1 MKNLLLLFI
10 LFTFHNLSAQET
22 FYDLNTI
29 QEIRIIFAQDD
40 WDALL
45 DANYVAGE
53 GDRIL
58 ADLLINGEAV
68 DSVGIRYKGFSSV
81 SVDREKN
88 PFNIKLDYIK
98 GNQRY
103 DGIDKIKLSNVI
115 QDPSFLR
122 ETLSYSIARQYMP
135 SSRANYAKVFI
146 NDEYWGLY
154 TNVESV
160 NKDFLAEHYGS
171 NNNAFFKCN
180 PEDLDFDGENSN
192 LGNAP
197 GTDTTEYFPLYDI
210 ESDAGWADL
219 YELIDVLNE
228 SPEDIETVLNVDRT
242 LWMHAF
248 NYALINFDSYVGYAQ
263 NYYVYRDDN
272 GQFNPILWDLNQS
285 FASYRLTDAS
295 EHFDGFS
302 IAQAKTMDPLLHYSS
317 VSVVPRPLMRNLF
330 ENDTYRRQYIAHLR
344 TIIEENFTSQ
354 TYITLAESLRDLI
367 ETDVLADENK
377 FYTDDDFYDNLNE
390 TVTDLVDYPGLTDLM
405 NTRTEYLQAYPG
417 YQDAPI
423 ISNLTNTPTAITAG
437 GNVFINAEITST
449 NNVILAYRYGGNGL
463 FQKVN
468 MADDGNQNDGTA
480 NDGTYGVELTNI
492 GNSIQYYIYAE
503 NDEAGRF
510 SPARAAYEFHLLQGN
525 VEEGEVVLNEV
536 LAKNADG
543 TTDEADETDDWI
555 ELYNTTDFSISVA
568 GLYLSDDAANLQKWA
583 LPDVAIAA
591 DDYLIVW
598 ADEDQDQGALHA
610 NFKLSGMGE
619 SVFLTDESGNILDM
633 VEFGEQTDDRSYGR
647 FPNGTGD
654 FTDMPPSFS
663 KVNSL
668 ISDLTEVGE
677 ETFSIFPNPAND
689 LLQIELSEEMP
700 KEVQLYSI
708 DGKLMKA
715 QEVNAD
721 RIFFNVKELP
731 EGLYY
736 VSFVFENQIISQKVT
751 IGK

>member
-1 MKNLLLLFI
+1 MKNLLFLF
-10 LFTFHNLSAQET
+10 LFLFFQNLAAQET
-22 FYDLNTI
+22 FYDLNTV
-29 QEIRIIFAQDD
+29 QEIRIYFEQDD
-40 WDALL
+40 WDADL

-53 GDRIL
+53 GARIL
-58 ADLLINGEAV
+58 ANLVINGEAV

-98 GNQRY
+98 GNQHY
-103 DGIDKIKLSNVI
+103 DGINKIKLSNVI

-122 ETLSYSIARQYMP
+122 ETLSYSIARQYLP

-160 NKDFLAEHYGS
+160 NKDFLVEHYGS
-171 NNNAFFKCN
+171 NDNAFFKCN

-197 GTDTTEYFPLYDI
+197 GTDTTEYFPFYDI
-210 ESDAGWADL
+210 ESDAGWTDL

-228 SPEDIETVLNVDRT
+228 SPEDIESVLNVDRT

-317 VSVVPRPLMRNLF
+317 VSVIPRPLMRNLF

-344 TIIEENFTSQ
+344 TIIEENFESQ
-354 TYITLAESLRDLI
+354 SYITLSENLRNLI
-367 ETDVLADENK
+367 EEDVLADENK

-390 TVTDLVDYPGLTDLM
+390 TVTDLVDYPGITDLM
-405 NTRTEYLQAYPG
+405 AARTEYLQTYPAYQG
-417 YQDAPI
+417 APM
-423 ISNLTNTPTAITAG
+423 ISNLTNTPSTIISG
-437 GNVFINAEITST
+437 GNVFINAEITNS
-449 NNVILAYRYGGNGL
+449 NNVVLAYRYGGNGI

-468 MADDGNQNDGTA
+468 MTDNGTQNDGTA
-480 NDGTYGVELTNI
+480 NDGIYGAELINI

-503 NDEAGRF
+503 NEVAGRF
-510 SPARAAYEFHLLQGN
+510 SPERAAYEFHLLQGDI
-525 VEEGEVVLNEV
+525 ETGEIVLNEI
-536 LAKNADG
+536 LAKNTDG
-543 TTDEADETDDWI
+543 TADEGGDLDDWI
-555 ELYNTTDFSISVA
+555 ELYNTTDFSISLA
-568 GLYLSDDAANLQKWA
+568 GLYLSDGSENLQKWA

-591 DDYLIVW
+591 DDYLIIW
-598 ADEDQDQGALHA
+598 ADEDQEQGALHA

-619 SVFLTDESGNILDM
+619 AVFLTNENGDILDM

-663 KVNSL
+663 GVNSL
-668 ISDLTEVGE
+668 VSDLIEVGE
-677 ETFSIFPNPAND
+677 ETVSIFPNPVQD
-689 LLQIELSEEMP
+689 LLKIEFSEETP
-700 KEVQLYSI
+700 REIKLYSI
-708 DGKLMKA
+708 DGKLIKI
-715 QEVNAD
+715 QKVNTE
-721 RIFFNVKELP
+721 RVFLNVKGFP

-736 VSFVFENQIISQKVT
+736 MSLIFENQIFSKKIT
-751 IGK
+751 IAK